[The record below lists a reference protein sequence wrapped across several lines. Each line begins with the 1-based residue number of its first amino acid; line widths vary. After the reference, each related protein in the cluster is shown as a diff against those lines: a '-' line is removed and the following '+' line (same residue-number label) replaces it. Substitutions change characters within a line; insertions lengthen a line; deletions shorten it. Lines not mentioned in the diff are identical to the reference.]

1 MLDQNKI
8 FDIYIEIED
17 IAIELEDRG
26 ADDIYLKRLRSLRE
40 DIKHI
45 YVNNFIRKGNKN
57 YD

>member
-8 FDIYIEIED
+8 FDMYIELED

-26 ADDIYLKRLRSLRE
+26 ADDIYLKRLRLLRD

-45 YVNNFIRKGNKN
+45 YVNNFIWEGNKN
-57 YD
+57 YG